1 MRNTQKFA
9 GWCDGA
15 QQAFG
20 GLLRGPCGC
29 SMLPASMPRST
40 SAFCSITPCPG
51 PLLPRL
57 QRHSRA
63 GSLLTCSAADIRC
76 RLVSAGCTACPPG
89 TRTRHRD
96 PAPRSGC
103 CRCRRWS
110 RTRAG
115 GRPGRVSPRRRR
127 RPWLPAPPPPAAGPT
142 PLKPQGRC
150 PAPRGPPACCDGCS
164 VQESGFAADASRY
177 GTVVS
182 IACAARGTDRSSDPC
197 RRAS

>member
-110 RTRAG
+110 RTHAG
-115 GRPGRVSPRRRR
+115 GRPGRVSP
-127 RPWLPAPPPPAAGPT
+127 PPPPPSLASRAAAPSRWSHAS
-142 PLKPQGRC
+142 K
-150 PAPRGPPACCDGCS
+150 APRPLP
-164 VQESGFAADASRY
+164 
-177 GTVVS
+177 
-182 IACAARGTDRSSDPC
+182 SSSWSSSLL
-197 RRAS
+197 RWM